1 MAKKIGKHQILIDF
15 FKKIDL
21 QMGGSPPNMMNPKII
36 WAPMCDPVG
45 LLNSLVKTICG
56 VYAPQKFVFA

>member
-1 MAKKIGKHQILIDF
+1 MAKKIGKHQILFDF
-15 FKKIDL
+15 FKNKSSDGRL
-21 QMGGSPPNMMNPKII
+21 PPNMMNPKII

>member
-1 MAKKIGKHQILIDF
+1 
-15 FKKIDL
+15 
-21 QMGGSPPNMMNPKII
+21 MGGSPQNMMNPKII

>member
-1 MAKKIGKHQILIDF
+1 MAKKKVNKSSDGRL
-15 FKKIDL
+15 
-21 QMGGSPPNMMNPKII
+21 PPNMMNPKII